1 MAENGQRLLTK
12 EEVAEQLGVKVYW
25 LNSEVAAGNIRCY
38 RLGKRKIIRFSP
50 EHVQEYL
57 ASKEGRATEDDDL
70 PAS

>member
-1 MAENGQRLLTK
+1 MSDNEQRLLTK

-57 ASKEGRATEDDDL
+57 ASKEGRVADDDL

>member
-1 MAENGQRLLTK
+1 MTEDGQRLLTK
-12 EEVAEQLGVKVYW
+12 EEVAEQLGVKPYW
-25 LNSEVAAGNIRCY
+25 VLSEVSAGNIRCY

-57 ASKEGRATEDDDL
+57 ASKEGRMDDDDV